1 MWRRR
6 SRDEFAF
13 VEAGPTLGERFATAW
28 HGRGIGR
35 VLRLLWLIISL
46 PFRLL
51 AAFVSPILWWRHGRS
66 DSILAT
72 RSYLHL
78 LQGLPAVV
86 AALAVLVIGGV
97 VVGRESSLRD
107 AYRGAAAGAYQ
118 ADRPEDAQIYYE
130 RLFRLDGGSA
140 ETRLFLG
147 LTLEKLGRKQEAEGL
162 VYGVANGDAGG
173 DPRANRWTAARILSD
188 PKNLKDRGQLQL
200 AYKHLIKA
208 EEALPQDANIKL
220 DLVKYHMALGETSRA
235 IPKLAAAA
243 SSDPALNY
251 DLARLYVA
259 AGDSDA
265 ARRAME
271 RAEKHFRR
279 KVEQARDDRRSRLLL
294 ATCVANMGRFEDA
307 VKILNEGLTVDPE
320 GPYGPAIA
328 KIYVSA
334 YDRHAS
340 QAQPDYRAMITAL
353 REALRFDSK
362 SADAAVRLA
371 TFGERNA
378 GHVGTVAP
386 TVDPEVE
393 AAARD
398 MLQGLLA
405 AGEQPPAVHMALGLK
420 AWRGDDLSKA
430 QWHFERA
437 YQLDPTLSG
446 VANNLAWVMSHQ
458 PNADLKRALE
468 IIDPVVTKFP
478 EVAHFHDTRGEI
490 YLRMKRWDEA
500 LHDFETALPVLKD
513 DPRIHESLASA
524 YESLNQ
530 PDIAAQH
537 RREAKSLTAKQR
549 KPAN

>member
-13 VEAGPTLGERFATAW
+13 VEAGPTLGERFANAW
-28 HGRGIGR
+28 HARGIGR
-35 VLRLLWLIISL
+35 VLRLLWLLVSL

-51 AAFVSPILWWRHGRS
+51 AFLLSPLLWWRHGQR
-66 DSILAT
+66 DDLPAA

-78 LQGLPAVV
+78 LQGLPAIVV
-86 AALAVLVIGGV
+86 ALAVIAIAGV

-107 AYRGAAAGAYQ
+107 TYRAAAATAYQ
-118 ADRPEDAQIYYE
+118 ADLPEDAQVYYE

-162 VYGVANGDAGG
+162 ILGVANGDAGG

-188 PKNLKDRGQLQL
+188 PESLRNRGQLQQ

-208 EEALPQDANIKL
+208 EEALPQDVTVKL
-220 DLVKYHMALGETSRA
+220 DLVKYHLAFGQTAKA

-259 AGDSDA
+259 TGDADA
-265 ARRAME
+265 ARRSME
-271 RAEKHFRR
+271 RAEKYFRR
-279 KVEQARDDRRSRLLL
+279 QLAQTPDDRRSRLLL
-294 ATCVANMGRFEDA
+294 ATCVANVGRFEDA
-307 VKILNEGLTVDPE
+307 VKILGEGTVVDPE
-320 GPYGPAIA
+320 GPYGSAIA
-328 KIYVSA
+328 KIYISA
-334 YDRHAS
+334 YDRHAT
-340 QAQPDYRAMITAL
+340 QAQPDYRAMMTAL
-353 REALRFDSK
+353 REALRFDAK

-378 GHVGTVAP
+378 GQPGTVAP
-386 TVDPEVE
+386 TVDPGVE
-393 AAARD
+393 AAARE
-398 MLQGLLA
+398 MLQRLLA
-405 AGEQPPAVHMALGLK
+405 SGEQPPAVHMALGLK
-420 AWRGDDLSKA
+420 AWRSNALSQA

-468 IIDPVVTKFP
+468 IIDPVVNKFP
-478 EVAHFHDTRGEI
+478 DVAHFHDTRGEI
-490 YLRMKRWDEA
+490 YLRMERWNEA
-500 LHDFETALPVLKD
+500 LHDLETALPTLRN

-524 YESLNQ
+524 YEGLDQS
-530 PDIAAQH
+530 DMAAEH
-537 RREAKSLTAKQR
+537 RREAAKLKAR
-549 KPAN
+549 PETPTN